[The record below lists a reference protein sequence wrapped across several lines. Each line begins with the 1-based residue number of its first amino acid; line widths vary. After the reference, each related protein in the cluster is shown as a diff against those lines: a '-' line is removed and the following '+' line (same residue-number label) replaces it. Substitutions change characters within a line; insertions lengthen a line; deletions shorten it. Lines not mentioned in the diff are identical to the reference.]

1 MLDIRQRTGYLF
13 LSVMLGHLILI
24 SAQVQSR
31 AGVPVLESVTFGVF
45 SRVQGATASLVGSA
59 RGGWD
64 NYVDL
69 RDVRAEN
76 EALQKQL
83 GDLEVAMQQQR
94 ALASEAERLREL
106 LKLQKIT
113 TLPTLA
119 AEVIAGNPIPGM
131 QTVTIDRGTADGVL
145 PNMAVIAPKGI
156 VGRIVGPVASH
167 AARVQLLIDRDAAI
181 GAQAE
186 RSRSGGM
193 VIGDDA
199 DRPLRMDLVSN
210 LADVQQGDAI
220 VASGVDGIY
229 PKGFA
234 VGTVESSAA
243 GTRLHRVIT
252 VRPAVDF
259 SSIEQ
264 VLVVMVP
271 ARGATPFEKP
281 AAPDGSGK

>member
-24 SAQVQSR
+24 SAQVQSK

-45 SRVQGATASLVGSA
+45 SRVQGTTASLVGSA

-106 LKLQKIT
+106 LNLQKIT

-145 PNMAVIAPKGI
+145 ANMAVIAPKGI
-156 VGRIVGPVASH
+156 VGRIVGPVASN

-210 LADVQQGDAI
+210 LSDVQQGDAI

-234 VGTVESSAA
+234 IGTVESSAP
-243 GTRLHRVIT
+243 GKRLHRVIT

-271 ARGATPFEKP
+271 ARGATSFEKTAEP
-281 AAPDGSGK
+281 GGAGK